1 MESSQSLYKQSVTM
15 LCVASFCNAE
25 YRYTQCRGASVCPI
39 ESLKKPSLLELGVV
53 FLYMNCMPNLV
64 TSYDAFK
71 VYQDGSVLLSH
82 GGTEMGQGLHTK
94 MIQASML
101 KNPFISCRCY
111 GKISE
116 FFRTL

>member
-1 MESSQSLYKQSVTM
+1 MKSSQSLYKQSVTM
-15 LCVASFCNAE
+15 LFVASFCNAE
-25 YRYTQCRGASVCPI
+25 YSYTQCRGASVCPI
-39 ESLKKPSLLELGVV
+39 ESLKKPRVHELGVV

-101 KNPFISCRCY
+101 KNLLLVVDTAA
-111 GKISE
+111 K
-116 FFRTL
+116 